1 MPYPYYPDPIH
12 RLPNGTVQLPEF
24 SRARQT
30 DPKGYLPDKGLIDAV
45 NVALLLGQPL
55 LLTGE
60 PGTGK
65 TELARHLAHVL
76 GLGEPLKFETKSN
89 SVARD
94 LFYTY
99 DAVGHFRAGQS
110 GAGAAALN
118 YLRWNALGEAIL
130 RSRRLVEVEQWH
142 TPGFEHNGARR
153 SVVLMDEIDKAPRDF
168 PNDLL
173 NEVEN
178 LYFRVP
184 ELNNDKIEADP
195 NHRPI
200 LVLTSNSEKHL
211 PEAFL
216 RRCIYY
222 DIEFPDKERL
232 KRIVMNRVGSF
243 ADGKA
248 PLLVEALELFEHLRQ
263 SGLRKAPAT
272 AELIG
277 WLKALR
283 EMGAYLD
290 HPLRAQRDLLRKS
303 LSALIKTKE
312 DQDAAKSIT
321 EDWLK
326 SSLPQQL

>member
-1 MPYPYYPDPIH
+1 MPYPFYPDSHH
-12 RLPNGTVQLPEF
+12 RHSDGTVQLPEF

-30 DPKGYLPDKGLIDAV
+30 DPAGYLPDEGLVDAV

-65 TELARHLAHVL
+65 SELARHLAYAL
-76 GLGEPLKFETKSN
+76 GLGEPLKFETKST
-89 SVARD
+89 STARD

-99 DAVGHFRAGQS
+99 DAVGHFRAAQTQTD
-110 GAGAAALN
+110 AAALS

-130 RSRRLVEVEQWH
+130 RSRPVEEVEQWL
-142 TPGFEHNGARR
+142 TPNFVHVGAQR
-153 SVVLMDEIDKAPRDF
+153 SVVLIDEIDKAPRDF

-184 ELNNDKIEADP
+184 ELGNVRLDANSA
-195 NHRPI
+195 NRPI

-222 DIEFPDKERL
+222 DIAFPPADKL
-232 KRIVMNRVGSF
+232 VKIVLNRVGSF
-243 ADGKA
+243 ADGRA
-248 PLLVEALELFEHLRQ
+248 PLLVEALALFGHLRQ

-277 WLKALR
+277 WLTALH
-283 EMGAYLD
+283 EMGAALD
-290 HPLRAQRDLLRKS
+290 QPLRAQPELLLRS
-303 LSALIKTKE
+303 LSVLVKSRE
-312 DQDAAKSIT
+312 DQLAAKEIV
-321 EDWLK
+321 EKQDW
-326 SSLPQQL
+326 

>member
-1 MPYPYYPDPIH
+1 MPYPIYPKPQDRH
-12 RLPNGTVQLPEF
+12 SDGTIKLPEF
-24 SRARQT
+24 SRAAQRAPSQ
-30 DPKGYLPDKGLIDAV
+30 YLPDEGLQDAV

-76 GLGEPLKFETKSN
+76 ELGEPLKFETKSN
-89 SVARD
+89 STARD

-99 DAVGHFRAGQS
+99 DAVGHFRAGQA
-110 GAGAAALN
+110 GGAAEALS

-130 RSRRLVEVEQWH
+130 RSHPHDKVKQWLP
-142 TPGFEHNGARR
+142 TDFKHNGAQR
-153 SVVLMDEIDKAPRDF
+153 SVVLIDEIDKAPRDF

-184 ELNNDKIEADP
+184 ELGNVRIDASADK
-195 NHRPI
+195 RPI

-222 DIEFPDKERL
+222 DIAFPDEKRL
-232 KRIVMNRVGSF
+232 AEIVLARLDQF
-243 ADGKA
+243 AQRQT
-248 PLLVEALELFEHLRQ
+248 PLLDEALELFQLLRGT
-263 SGLRKAPAT
+263 GLRKAPAT
-272 AELIG
+272 AELLG
-277 WLKALR
+277 WLTALA
-283 EMGAYLD
+283 EMRADLER
-290 HPLRAQRDLLRKS
+290 PLHAQSKLLEKS

-312 DQDAAKSIT
+312 DQAAASSLAQ
-321 EDWLK
+321 DWLK
-326 SSLPQQL
+326 KKKA

>member
-1 MPYPYYPDPIH
+1 MSYPYYPNPEHTDSA
-12 RLPNGTVQLPEF
+12 VQLPEF
-24 SRARQT
+24 VRTRQT
-30 DPKGYLPDKGLIDAV
+30 NPNGYLPDEGLQDAV

-65 TELARHLAHVL
+65 TELAYHLAHVL
-76 GLGEPLKFETKSN
+76 GLGELLKYETKSN
-89 SVARD
+89 SAARD

-110 GAGAAALN
+110 GTAATALS

-130 RSRRLVEVEQWH
+130 HSRSPEETKEWQ
-142 TPGFEHNGARR
+142 TPGFEHTKAKR
-153 SVVLMDEIDKAPRDF
+153 SVVLIDEIDKAPRDF

-184 ELNNDKIEADP
+184 ELNNDKIEADSK
-195 NHRPI
+195 HRPI

-222 DIEFPDKERL
+222 DIEFPTEERL
-232 KRIVMNRVGSF
+232 KQIVLNRVGSF
-243 ADGKA
+243 ADAKA
-248 PLLVEALELFEHLRQ
+248 QLLIEALELFMHLRK
-263 SGLRKAPAT
+263 SELLKAPAT
-272 AELIG
+272 AELLG
-277 WLKALR
+277 WLTALNK
-283 EMGAYLD
+283 MGAKPD
-290 HPLRAQRDLLRKS
+290 QPLRTQPELLRKS
-303 LSALIKTKE
+303 LSALIKIKE
-312 DQDAAKSIT
+312 DQEAAKSIA
-321 EDWLK
+321 EEWLK
-326 SSLPQQL
+326 SATSHQ